1 MNEVVKA
8 IILNEYALRIL
19 LPDQDFRK
27 YVIRHAADYEII
39 SGMANVLVF
48 FNSTLKRFFTIGSSE
63 I

>member
-1 MNEVVKA
+1 MKA
-8 IILNEYALRIL
+8 IILNEYAIRIL
-19 LPDQDFRK
+19 LHDQDFRK

-39 SGMANVLVF
+39 SDMANVLVF